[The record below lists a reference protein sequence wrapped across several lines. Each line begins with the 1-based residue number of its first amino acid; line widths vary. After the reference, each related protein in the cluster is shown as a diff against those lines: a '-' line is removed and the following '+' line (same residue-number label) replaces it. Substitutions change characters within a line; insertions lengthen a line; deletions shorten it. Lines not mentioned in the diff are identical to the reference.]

1 MGQLQTGPTGHERTV
16 TLPKRVAGAT
26 RREALFLPLL
36 PLSLYAQTRFPGVAY
51 RDYTRCLPDYLGR
64 LAAEARS
71 RRLQSLESLTSAD
84 AVRARQ
90 KWARRTFIDL
100 IGPLPEK
107 TPLNARTTGSFARDG
122 YRLEKVVYESRPGFP
137 VAANVYIPSGTPP
150 FPGILF
156 QMGHTENGK
165 AGDTYQRAC
174 QGLARLGFLVL
185 GFDPMGQGERINYPD
200 STGMRSRLGSA
211 DEEHTFPAR
220 QMLLVGDNC
229 SALQLWD
236 AVRSLDY
243 LAGHPAVDP
252 SRLASTGQ
260 SGGATLTML
269 LAAVDDRLSTAAVF
283 SGNTENIACSGFLPP
298 GSVDDAEQDF
308 IGSGPAAFDR
318 WDTLH
323 PFAPK
328 PLLISVS
335 DKDFFGTYSPN
346 YISDGW
352 QEFERLKQVYR
363 LLGREQDLEWTDTP
377 LPHGLSYDSRMAM
390 YRWMQRHLK
399 RSEKPLDA
407 EPSVEPE
414 PDENLWV
421 SPHGNL
427 NEWLH
432 GETPHSLTLKRYR
445 DVSAKRR
452 PAKLEDLLRVDVPRQ
467 VTPSVPATVASS
479 QGVTISAIDV
489 TNGGISLPAWL
500 FIGPGANAKTRL
512 IVVLEP
518 QGRNRSWHEGQIWQT
533 LAARGFTVC
542 VADVRGIGD
551 LAPAFSRGAPSYA
564 RSHQDDENYAWSSLI
579 LGRPLAGQR
588 VTDILALVR
597 GLKSLAGPGT
607 VRIGIAARGAM
618 TIPAICAASLDRSI
632 SGLYL
637 ASPLVSFD
645 SIIASET
652 YRYPFS
658 AFIPNILAHT
668 DLPEIA
674 AALAPSRV
682 QLAGAVNGTGAAVP
696 VSEVN
701 QVYAGALTRGHLSIR
716 ADEGWNASNLAG
728 FFA

>member
-1 MGQLQTGPTGHERTV
+1 MKL
-16 TLPKRVAGAT
+16 LKRVAGAT
-26 RREALFLPLL
+26 RREVLFLPL
-36 PLSLYAQTRFPGVAY
+36 SLCAQTRFPGVAY
-51 RDYTRCLPDYLGR
+51 RDYTRCLPDYLAR
-64 LAAEARS
+64 LAADARA
-71 RRLQSLESLTSAD
+71 RRLKSFAGLTGAE

-100 IGPLPEK
+100 MGPFPEK
-107 TPLNARTTGSFARDG
+107 TPLNARTTGSFVRDG

-137 VAANVYIPSGTPP
+137 VSANVYIPSGTPP

-156 QMGHTENGK
+156 QMGHTDNGK

-200 STGMRSRLGSA
+200 ATGLASRLGSA

-220 QMLLVGDNC
+220 QMLLVGTNC

-236 AVRSLDY
+236 AIRSLDY
-243 LAGHPAVDP
+243 LASHPAVDP

-269 LAAVDDRLSTAAVF
+269 LTAVDDRLSTAAVF
-283 SGNTENIACSGFLPP
+283 SGNTENIACRGFLPP

-308 IGSGPAAFDR
+308 IGSGAAAFDR
-318 WDTLH
+318 WDVLH

-352 QEFERLKQVYR
+352 EEFERLKQAYR

-390 YRWMQRHLK
+390 YRWMLRHLK
-399 RSEKPLDA
+399 PSEKTLDA
-407 EPSVEPE
+407 EPAVQPE

-427 NEWLH
+427 KEWLH
-432 GETPHSLTLKRYR
+432 GETPYSLTVKRYR
-445 DVSAKRR
+445 EVSAKKS
-452 PAKLEDLLRVDVPRQ
+452 PAKLEDLLKLDAPRQ
-467 VTPSVPATVASS
+467 VAPSVLRTIQSS
-479 QGVTISAIDV
+479 QGVSISAIDV
-489 TNGGISLPAWL
+489 TSGGVSLPAWR
-500 FIGPGANAKTRL
+500 FTGPDANAKTRVL
-512 IVVLEP
+512 LVLEP
-518 QGRNRSWHEGQIWQT
+518 QGRNRSWHEGQLWQT

-542 VADVRGIGD
+542 AADVRGIGD
-551 LAPAFSRGAPSYA
+551 LAPAFGRGAPSYA

-579 LGRPLAGQR
+579 LGRPLVGQR

-597 GLKSLAGPGT
+597 GLKSLSGSGP
-607 VRIGIAARGAM
+607 VRIGIAARGPM

-632 SGLYL
+632 SRLYL
-637 ASPLVSFD
+637 AAPLLSFD
-645 SIIASET
+645 SLIASESYT
-652 YRYPFS
+652 YPFS

-668 DLPEIA
+668 DLPNMV
-674 AALAPSRV
+674 AALAPLRV
-682 QLAGAVNGTGAAVP
+682 ELAGAVNGTGSAVSVP
-696 VSEVN
+696 EVKR
-701 QVYAGALTRGHLSIR
+701 VYASAVTRGHLGVR
-716 ADEGWNASNLAG
+716 DDEGWNVSNLAS